1 VQLRI
6 HDDPMSFLA
15 DAGAF
20 LRAAEAENSIIA
32 TPVAGMIAAPD
43 ADEAGAYLGCA
54 VDRGRVIAAALHS
67 SGGVLVTG
75 GPEAA
80 FELFAADMAGRNRRP
95 RSVVGP
101 LASCEAFA
109 RVWRERTGYAY
120 ALRFQLRHF
129 ALTDA
134 PAAPRASGTMRLPER
149 SEHELIADWQ
159 VAFVVEAGLPDD
171 AARVRASLARRIER
185 GLVRVWDDDGAVC
198 FAGYA
203 EIDKET
209 GHGAARIAPV
219 YTPPARRGCGYASAL
234 VVALSR
240 ELLGN
245 GKRAIFLT
253 TDLAN
258 PTSNSIY
265 RKIGY
270 RAVADHFHF
279 DFQAA
284 PAADSA

>member
-6 HDDPMSFLA
+6 HDDPASFLA

-32 TPVAGMIAAPD
+32 TPVARMIAAPD
-43 ADEAGAYLGCA
+43 SDDAGAYLACA
-54 VDRGRVIAAALHS
+54 VDGGRVIAAALHS
-67 SGGVLVTG
+67 SGGVLVTS

-95 RSVVGP
+95 KSVVGP

-109 RVWRERTGYAY
+109 RVWRERTGFAH

-129 ALTDA
+129 ALTGA
-134 PAAPRASGTMRLPER
+134 PAAPRASGNMRLPEPD
-149 SEHELIADWQ
+149 EHELIADWQ
-159 VAFVVEAGLPDD
+159 EAFLVEAGLPDEV
-171 AARVRASLARRIER
+171 ARVRANLARRIDR
-185 GLVRVWDDDGAVC
+185 GLVRVWDHHGAVC

-203 EIDKET
+203 EIGE
-209 GHGAARIAPV
+209 GGGQGVARIAPV
-219 YTPPARRGCGYASAL
+219 YTPPAQRGCGYASAL
-234 VVALSR
+234 VAALSR
-240 ELLGN
+240 ELLAS

-270 RAVADHFHF
+270 RPVADHFHF
-279 DFQAA
+279 DFRTA